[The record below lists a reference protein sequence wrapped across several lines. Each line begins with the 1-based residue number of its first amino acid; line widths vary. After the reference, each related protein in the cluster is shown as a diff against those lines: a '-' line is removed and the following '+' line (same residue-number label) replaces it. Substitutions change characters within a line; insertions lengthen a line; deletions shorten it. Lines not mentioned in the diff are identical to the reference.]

1 MDMFSAMMSS
11 AALFV
16 IAALIAFATYRR
28 RRHNRVSRWVQD
40 YLLVRYGA
48 LPNRL
53 NINWSHDIRL
63 PVLVVFNAPANGI
76 RHSLQFSCGGRAP
89 TWFLLSEMHEVR

>member
-1 MDMFSAMMSS
+1 MDLISVMMSVV
-11 AALFV
+11 AFVV
-16 IAALIAFATYRR
+16 IASLIAYATYRH
-28 RRHNRVSRWVQD
+28 RHNRVSRWVQN

-48 LPNRL
+48 LPSRM
-53 NINWSHDIRL
+53 NINWSNDVRL